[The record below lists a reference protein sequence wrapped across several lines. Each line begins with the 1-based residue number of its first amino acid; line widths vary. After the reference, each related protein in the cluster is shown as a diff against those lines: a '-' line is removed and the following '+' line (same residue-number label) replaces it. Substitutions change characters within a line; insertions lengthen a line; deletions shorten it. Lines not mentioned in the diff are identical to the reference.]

1 MSGYTFKQDLA
12 RLYFPG
18 RDKEVSRRLF
28 AREIHSNADLMAEL
42 IAAKYVKTRKQLTP
56 PFRCR
61 LSSSTLENPEAR
73 GLPSPLLP
81 VCIAIQSQ
89 HTPSRP

>member
-18 RDKEVSRRLF
+18 RDKEVARRLF

-56 PFRCR
+56 LQVQIIFKHLGEPWK
-61 LSSSTLENPEAR
+61 E
-73 GLPSPLLP
+73 
-81 VCIAIQSQ
+81 V
-89 HTPSRP
+89 